1 MKHPEYRLYEWDNV
15 IRCNISTTGAWKLAH
30 ASFGLYTER
39 KWSAVWNAGFTY
51 TPRHQQGAVYVSAME
66 RSHIALT
73 LAQSIMESCPW
84 SEAKFD
90 WVP

>member
-1 MKHPEYRLYEWDNV
+1 MERPEYGLYEWDNV
-15 IRCNISTTGAWKLAH
+15 ARCSISTTGAWKLTH
-30 ASFGLYTER
+30 ASYSLYTER
-39 KWSAVWNAGFTY
+39 NWSAVWDAGFTDA
-51 TPRHQQGAVYVSAME
+51 PSSQQRGVFVSAME

-73 LAQSIMESCPW
+73 LAQLIMESCPW